1 MVKMMFVQNNS
12 PLCER
17 RIKEEREKLE
27 AFWIVQVQ
35 VGEGG
40 GFGGVAI
47 RMKCNMNEDC
57 ATEDNRT

>member
-17 RIKEEREKLE
+17 RIKEGREKLE
-27 AFWIVQVQ
+27 AFWIVHLPI
-35 VGEGG
+35 GEGG

-47 RMKCNMNEDC
+47 KNEM
-57 ATEDNRT
+57 